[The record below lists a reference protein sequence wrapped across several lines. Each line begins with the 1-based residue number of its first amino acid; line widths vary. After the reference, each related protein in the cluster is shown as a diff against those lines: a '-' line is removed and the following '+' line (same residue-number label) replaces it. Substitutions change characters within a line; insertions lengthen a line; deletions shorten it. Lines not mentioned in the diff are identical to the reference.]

1 MNTTQTDNGKKQE
14 TVKEILDRHAPKW
27 IGEDCV
33 PRDQALA
40 AMKEIADKALE
51 ASVDTAI
58 AKFEEAKRNA
68 TKLQDLVFLD
78 VVLAVLEGLKSG
90 SNRSTFMKSLFPED
104 SKDTSASG

>member
-1 MNTTQTDNGKKQE
+1 MTDKKQE
-14 TVKEILDRHAPKW
+14 TAKEILDRCAPKW
-27 IGEDCV
+27 IGGDCV
-33 PRDQALA
+33 PRDQVLA
-40 AMKEIADKALE
+40 AIKEIADKAWE

-90 SNRSTFMKSLFPED
+90 SNRSAFMKELFPED
-104 SKDTSASG
+104 IKDTFSVGLR